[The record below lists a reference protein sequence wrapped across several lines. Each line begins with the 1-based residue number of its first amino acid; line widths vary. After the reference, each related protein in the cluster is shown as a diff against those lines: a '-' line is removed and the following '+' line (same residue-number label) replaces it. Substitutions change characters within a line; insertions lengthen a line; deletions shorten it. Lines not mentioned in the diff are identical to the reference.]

1 VPASRVH
8 PVGTLHAV
16 VANRLKHAVRGAVA
30 LSAVTVAVSLNP
42 AAANADPTPPAN
54 EQDAQK
60 QVEQQTAQA
69 DQIGQQYLAAKD
81 DLAAKQADVANAT
94 ADIDR
99 YGKQL
104 TDAQAK
110 EEQFRGQVDQVAAA
124 AFDGAQFTQLSAL
137 LTGKSAQDFLDQS
150 SALQLLAQQN
160 SSVLDTYEGAVKSAS
175 DAKTKATAAQKK
187 AKDASDAAQKILDD
201 LQTKKD
207 AATKAVNDAKAAVAK
222 LSAAAKQSLGAAGNM
237 GTFIGP
243 AGAAGT
249 AMQAALSQR
258 GVMYQWGGETP
269 GEGFDCSGLMQWAW
283 GRAGISLPRSA
294 AAQFGPGKSVAR
306 GALQA
311 GDVVFFGT
319 SASNIYHVGM
329 MVSPTEMVHAPTQ
342 GEPVQVQPLSVMPDY
357 FGAKRYV
364 G

>member
-1 VPASRVH
+1 M
-8 PVGTLHAV
+8 

-30 LSAVTVAVSLNP
+30 LSAVSVAVSLNP
-42 AAANADPTPPAN
+42 GVATADPA
-54 EQDAQK
+54 QDAQK
-60 QVEQQTAQA
+60 QVEQQTQQA

-81 DLAAKQADVANAT
+81 DLAAKQADLANAT
-94 ADIDR
+94 ADIDK

-104 TDAQAK
+104 TEAQAK

-150 SALQLLAQQN
+150 SALEMLAKQN
-160 SSVLDTYEGAVKSAS
+160 SSVLDTYQGAVKQAS
-175 DAKTKATAAQKK
+175 DAKAKASAAQKK
-187 AKDASDAAQKILDD
+187 AQDATDAAQKILAD
-201 LQTKKD
+201 LQTKQD

-258 GVMYQWGGETP
+258 GVPYQWGGERA
-269 GEGFDCSGLMQWAW
+269 GSGFDCSGLMQWAW
-283 GRAGISLPRSA
+283 AQAGISIPRSA
-294 AAQFGPGKSVAR
+294 AAQYGPGKSVPR
-306 GALQA
+306 SALQA
-311 GDVVFFGT
+311 GDVVFFGST
-319 SASNIYHVGM
+319 ASNIYHVGM
-329 MVSPTEMVHAPTQ
+329 MVSPTEMVHAPTE
-342 GEPVQVQPLSVMPDY
+342 GETVKVVSLSVMSDY

>member
-1 VPASRVH
+1 M
-8 PVGTLHAV
+8 

-30 LSAVTVAVSLNP
+30 LSAVSVAVSLNP
-42 AAANADPTPPAN
+42 GAAAADPA
-54 EQDAQK
+54 QDAQK
-60 QVEQQTAQA
+60 QVEQQTQQA
-69 DQIGQQYLAAKD
+69 DQIGQEYLKAKD
-81 DLAAKQADVANAT
+81 DLAAKQADLAKAN
-94 ADIDR
+94 ADIDK

-104 TDAQAK
+104 TEAQAK

-150 SALQLLAQQN
+150 SALEMLAAQN
-160 SSVLDTYEGAVKSAS
+160 SAVLDTYEGAVKQAS
-175 DAKTKATAAQKK
+175 DAKTKAADAQKK
-187 AKDASDAAQKILDD
+187 AQEATDAAQKILAD

-207 AATKAVNDAKAAVAK
+207 AADKAVADAKAAVAK
-222 LSAAAKQSLGAAGNM
+222 LSNAAKQALGAAGNM

-258 GVMYQWGGETP
+258 GVPYQWGGETKDV
-269 GEGFDCSGLMQWAW
+269 GFDCSGLMQWAW
-283 GRAGISLPRSA
+283 AQAGISIPRSA
-294 AAQFGPGKSVAR
+294 AAQYGPGRSVSR
-306 GALQA
+306 DALQA
-311 GDVVFFGT
+311 GDLVFFGST
-319 SASNIYHVGM
+319 ASNIYHVGM

-342 GEPVQVQPLSVMPDY
+342 GETVKVVPLSVMSNY

>member
-1 VPASRVH
+1 MPASLIH
-8 PVGTLHAV
+8 PVGTLLGV
-16 VANRLKHAVRGAVA
+16 VANKLRHAVRGAVA
-30 LSAVTVAVSLNP
+30 LSAVTAVVSLNP
-42 AAANADPTPPAN
+42 GAAVADPTPSNA
-54 EQDAQK
+54 QDAQK
-60 QVEQQTAQA
+60 QVEQQTQQA

-81 DLAAKQADVANAT
+81 DLAAKQADLAKANA
-94 ADIDR
+94 DIQT

-150 SALQLLAQQN
+150 SALQMLAQQN
-160 SSVLDTYEGAVKSAS
+160 ASVLDTYDGAIKQAS
-175 DAKTKATAAQKK
+175 DAKTKATDAQKK
-187 AKDASDAAQKILDD
+187 AQDASDAAQKILAD
-201 LQTKKD
+201 LQTKQD
-207 AATKAVNDAKAAVAK
+207 AAVKAVADAKAAVAK
-222 LSAAAKQSLGAAGNM
+222 LSAAAKAALGGGGDM

-249 AMQAALSQR
+249 AMDAALSQR

-269 GEGFDCSGLMQWAW
+269 NVGFDCSGLMQWAW
-283 GRAGISLPRSA
+283 SQAGVSLPRSA
-294 AAQFGPGKSVAR
+294 AAQYTVGVSVSR

-311 GDVVFFGT
+311 GDLVFFGST
-319 SASNIYHVGM
+319 ASNIYHVGM
-329 MVSPTEMVHAPTQ
+329 MVSPTQMVHAPTQ
-342 GEPVQVQPLSVMPDY
+342 GESVKVVPLSVMSDY
-357 FGAKRYV
+357 FGAKRLV

>member
-8 PVGTLHAV
+8 PVGTLLGV
-16 VANRLKHAVRGAVA
+16 VADKLRHAVRGAVA

-42 AAANADPTPPAN
+42 AAATADPTPPAN

-60 QVEQQTAQA
+60 QVEQQTQQA

-81 DLAAKQADVANAT
+81 DLAAKQADLANAT
-94 ADIDR
+94 ADIDK

-104 TDAQAK
+104 TDAKAK

-160 SSVLDTYEGAVKSAS
+160 SSVLDTYEGAIKSAT
-175 DAKTKATAAQKK
+175 DAKAKATAAQTK
-187 AKDASDAAQKILDD
+187 AKDASDAAQKILAD

-222 LSAAAKQSLGAAGNM
+222 LSSAAKQTLGAAGNM

-258 GVMYQWGGETP
+258 GVPYQWGGETP
-269 GEGFDCSGLMQWAW
+269 GDGFDCSGLMQWAW
-283 GRAGISLPRSA
+283 GQAGISLPRSA
-294 AAQFGPGKSVAR
+294 AAQFGPGKSVSR
-306 GALQA
+306 SDLQA

-329 MVSPTEMVHAPTQ
+329 MVSPTEFVHAPAQ
-342 GEPVQVQPLSVMPDY
+342 NQVVKVQSLSVMSDY

>member
-1 VPASRVH
+1 M
-8 PVGTLHAV
+8 

-60 QVEQQTAQA
+60 QVEQQTQQA

-81 DLAAKQADVANAT
+81 DLAAKQADVASAT
-94 ADIDR
+94 ADIDK
-99 YGKQL
+99 YSKQL

-150 SALQLLAQQN
+150 SALQLLAQQS

-175 DAKTKATAAQKK
+175 DAKAKATAAQKK

-201 LQTKKD
+201 LQTKQD

-269 GEGFDCSGLMQWAW
+269 GKGGGFDCSGLMQWAW
-283 GRAGISLPRSA
+283 RQAGISLPRSA
-294 AAQFGPGKSVAR
+294 AAQYGPGKSVSR

-329 MVSPTEMVHAPTQ
+329 MVSPTEMVHAPTE
-342 GEPVQVQPLSVMPDY
+342 GEPVQVQSLSVMSDY